1 MVLTIKHFLSPQ
13 LFILFYLFMITNF
26 FTLLTPFT
34 FTSALSFNF
43 TSFSKDNTDI
53 TYESTANSENQTIQL
68 TGSKLTE
75 WLQGRATYSKPLQL
89 RDNATGK
96 LTDFTTHFTF
106 SISSL
111 NQTAYGD
118 GMTFFIVPN
127 GSKIPTLAIGGALG
141 LYEIFNTSNNR
152 FVAVE
157 FDIFTND
164 WDPPGEHVAA
174 TGGAYAIHTIY
185 SWDFSSSLEIV
196 GLSPNSASGQGK
208 DNKLGF
214 VFVVVFSTVVG
225 FFVVVLILF
234 VSWKTYKS
242 DNNNVEEFPR
252 GRAPRKFSYDEL
264 ARATNNFNDEQIL
277 GRGGFGV
284 VYRGYLMDSN
294 SSVAVKKI
302 SEESRQGV
310 NEFASEI
317 NVISRLRHRN
327 LVELIGWCH
336 ERRRELLL
344 VYDFMP
350 NGSLDSHLYGEGIL
364 LTWERRYKIVRN
376 LASALLYLHEGWEHC
391 VLHRDIKPSNI
402 MLDSNFNAK
411 LGDFGL
417 ARLVD
422 HAIGSRTT
430 RSAGTWGYMDPTC
443 VTRASKKSDAYS
455 FGMVT
460 LEIATGRRPIDQSVP
475 QDLLPWVQELHKRGE
490 VLGAADQRLGGSF
503 DEQEMECLLIVGL
516 WCCHSDHD
524 RRPHSMLRA
533 IQVLNLDVPLP
544 DLLPLGTSRST
555 ESETT
560 TSNGATSSMG

>member
-1 MVLTIKHFLSPQ
+1 MVLTIKHFPSPQ

-53 TYESTANSENQTIQL
+53 TYESTASSENQAIQL
-68 TGSKLTE
+68 TGSNLTE
-75 WLQGRATYSKPLQL
+75 QLQGQATYSKPLQL

-127 GSKIPTLAIGGALG
+127 GSKIPTAAIGGSLG
-141 LYEIFNTSNNR
+141 LYQVSNTSNNR

-164 WDPPGEHVAA
+164 WDPPGEHVGININSKKSIANVSWSSNIAIREGKINEAWINYNSSSNDLCVAFTVFGDNITVRQSLSVNVNLIDFLPDWVTFGFSAA
-174 TGGAYAIHTIY
+174 TGSAYAIHTIY

-208 DNKLGF
+208 DKKLGR
-214 VFVVVFSTVVG
+214 
-225 FFVVVLILF
+225 
-234 VSWKTYKS
+234 YKS
-242 DNNNVEEFPR
+242 DNDVHASDNHVVEEFPR
-252 GRAPRKFSYDEL
+252 GRAPREFSYDEL

-277 GRGGFGV
+277 GRGGFGA
-284 VYRGYLMDSN
+284 VYIGSLRDSN

-310 NEFASEI
+310 NEYASEI

-336 ERRRELLL
+336 ERSRELLL
-344 VYDFMP
+344 VYEFMP
-350 NGSLDSHLYGEGIL
+350 NGSLDSHLYGEGNL
-364 LTWERRYKIVRN
+364 LTWRRRYTIIQN
-376 LASALLYLHEGWEHC
+376 LAEALLYLHEGWEYC
-391 VLHRDIKPSNI
+391 VLHRDIKSSNI

-422 HAIGSRTT
+422 HDKGSRTT
-430 RSAGTWGYMDPTC
+430 RSAGTLGYIDPNYMT
-443 VTRASKKSDAYS
+443 TGKASKISDVYS
-455 FGMVT
+455 FGVVA
-460 LEIATGRRPIDQSVP
+460 LEIATGKSPTDQSTT
-475 QDLLPWVQELHKRGE
+475 QGLLKLV
-490 VLGAADQRLGGSF
+490 
-503 DEQEMECLLIVGL
+503 
-516 WCCHSDHD
+516 
-524 RRPHSMLRA
+524 
-533 IQVLNLDVPLP
+533 
-544 DLLPLGTSRST
+544 
-555 ESETT
+555 
-560 TSNGATSSMG
+560 